1 MLLTDTD
8 TLMYKIKADNIHED
22 FYKNKELFGFSN
34 YPKDSKYYN
43 NANNLVVGRM
53 IKHTPRLWKAS
64 LGYKSEMYFFI
75 IKDIHESKKTRD
87 INQNVVPSEL
97 KYLDCKYILF
107 NRSYMRHE
115 MYRIIKNQ

>member
-43 NANNLVVGRM
+43 N
-53 IKHTPRLWKAS
+53 KTYTAS
-64 LGYKSEMYFFI
+64 MKGFSGI
-75 IKDIHESKKTRD
+75 
-87 INQNVVPSEL
+87 
-97 KYLDCKYILF
+97 
-107 NRSYMRHE
+107 
-115 MYRIIKNQ
+115 